1 MDQDNITHRRRQSV
15 KTAIV
20 LAVVSVA
27 VFVGYIVLV
36 LYSAA

>member
-27 VFVGYIVLV
+27 VFVVYIVLG